1 MQRQADTYNMKLPHT
16 YLEIYTHT
24 VATKLLTVGQGEGS
38 LKSTVSLLLGL
49 ERIREDGVTNT
60 LQGRGGEGMLSVLAN
75 SLRMSLGI
83 SLVPRPPP
91 F

>member
-1 MQRQADTYNMKLPHT
+1 MNAKTGRYIQYEIAT

-38 LKSTVSLLLGL
+38 LKSTVSLLLAL

-75 SLRMSLGI
+75 SLRMSFGI